1 MAQTEQEQVLTYM
14 EKKLPRLTKLLQNFP
29 EDSVRLHITGE
40 RFEKH
45 SAYSILLNLRINSE
59 DYMAGETSHAIT
71 KAIDFSVDR
80 LETQLTKIA
89 QTMKRAHRNVKSRRL
104 MKEGVLATA

>member
-1 MAQTEQEQVLTYM
+1 MAQSEQEQVLTYM

-29 EDSVRLHITGE
+29 EDGVRLHITGE

-45 SAYSILLNLRINSE
+45 SAYSVLLDLKINGE
-59 DYMAGETSHAIT
+59 DYLAGETSHAIT

-80 LETQLTKIA
+80 LETQLTKISE
-89 QTMKRAHRNVKSRRL
+89 TMRRSHRTMKSRRL
-104 MKEGVLATA
+104 MKETEMVAA

>member
-1 MAQTEQEQVLTYM
+1 MAQEEQEQVLTYM
-14 EKKLPRLTKLLQNFP
+14 EKKLPRLTKLLKNFP

-40 RFEKH
+40 RFDKH

-71 KAIDFSVDR
+71 KAVDFSVDR
-80 LETQLTKIA
+80 LEMQLTKISE
-89 QTMKRAHRNVKSRRL
+89 TLRRSHRTVKAKQL
-104 MKEGVLATA
+104 IKETEMAAA